1 MITFGTILQ
10 MCSNFLTAV
19 LLLLSATAV
28 YNMFILRFTESDR
41 IWGWAIK
48 LIPFFLAVKVW
59 QFVDYAVIT
68 YRWGTHGSLNSVQ
81 EWMLTLA
88 IFALLACL
96 CFICCL
102 IYQVFQFF
110 FGKERLSA
118 TVLNKIGFLGGSVV
132 VSGVSALFL
141 AYFMTVFS

>member
-28 YNMFILRFTESDR
+28 YNMFMLRFTDSDR

-48 LIPFFLAVKVW
+48 LVPFFLAVKVW

-81 EWMLTLA
+81 
-88 IFALLACL
+88 
-96 CFICCL
+96 
-102 IYQVFQFF
+102 
-110 FGKERLSA
+110 
-118 TVLNKIGFLGGSVV
+118 
-132 VSGVSALFL
+132 
-141 AYFMTVFS
+141 